1 MELKELYR
9 EIVNEHNLHPD
20 HRGMLPRASCTRDG
34 VNPSCGDDIKLSL
47 VFDDNGILTD
57 GAFDGSGCAISQA
70 ATDMMLELVI
80 GKSREEALK
89 LADAFMDMI
98 RGNATKEQL
107 EMLEES
113 AALEGIAHMPA
124 RVKCA
129 TLAWRTLKEM
139 LTEAE

>member
-34 VNPSCGDDIKLSL
+34 VNPSCGDDITLSL
-47 VFDDNGILTD
+47 QFDENDVLTD
-57 GAFDGSGCAISQA
+57 GKFDGSGCAISQA

-80 GKSREEALK
+80 GKSRTEALA
-89 LADAFMDMI
+89 LADAFMEMI
-98 RGNATKEQL
+98 RGTASQEQL
-107 EMLEES
+107 DMLEES
-113 AALEGIAHMPA
+113 AALEGVAHMPA

-139 LTEAE
+139 LTEAQ